1 MHNSNKMPCS
11 FRSTFT
17 VSALALALSI
27 SLARAVKA
35 AEPIKICLLMSYIG
49 TVAAQSEATPA
60 LPWLN
65 GGRYV
70 RGL

>member
-1 MHNSNKMPCS
+1 MHNNNKMLCS

-17 VSALALALSI
+17 VSALALALCI

-35 AEPIKICLLMSYIG
+35 AEPIKIGLLISDSGIF
-49 TVAAQSEATPA
+49 AAPSEATPF
-60 LPWLN
+60 LPRLS
-65 GGRYV
+65 GGRYA

>member
-1 MHNSNKMPCS
+1 MHNNNKILCS

-17 VSALALALSI
+17 VSTMALALCI
-27 SLARAVKA
+27 SLARAVKS
-35 AEPIKICLLMSYIG
+35 AEPIKIGLLISDSG
-49 TVAAQSEATPA
+49 TFAVASEATPL
-60 LPWLN
+60 LPWLS

>member
-1 MHNSNKMPCS
+1 MHNNNKMPCS

-35 AEPIKICLLMSYIG
+35 AEPIKIGLLMSYIG
-49 TVAAQSEATPA
+49 TFAAPSEATPV
-60 LPWLN
+60 LPGLN
-65 GGRYV
+65 GGRHV